1 MWSVVEGQ
9 FNEQGGRRNHL
20 TIFAANILWVVGLLE
35 TLRTS
40 IMYPHSSRMASRKG
54 ITVYLIETG
63 KKGDWKE
70 PRCMK
75 TKKTFWQLH
84 AEGLLHMSAMASSCK
99 DVLRSASTQTDH
111 VFPMLDPNYLVPPN
125 QKLSVEVAALQE
137 ELESLKHSFL
147 KSPLQ
152 LMANSKQKTK
162 FYTWLPT

>member
-1 MWSVVEGQ
+1 
-9 FNEQGGRRNHL
+9 
-20 TIFAANILWVVGLLE
+20 
-35 TLRTS
+35 
-40 IMYPHSSRMASRKG
+40 
-54 ITVYLIETG
+54 
-63 KKGDWKE
+63 
-70 PRCMK
+70 
-75 TKKTFWQLH
+75 
-84 AEGLLHMSAMASSCK
+84 MSAMASSCK